1 MTHRQAKY
9 RSNSLRRRVIVL
21 IAAFSLCLNALLPAM
36 VMAKAA
42 NASESVVIC
51 TPDGYKTVRLD
62 QDGTPAQQGH
72 EGSGCAHFFGCGMYI
87 GLTTTASAATA
98 PGVPFAIMPKRA
110 PRCSSTDKWGGEP
123 RGPPLL
129 V

>member
-1 MTHRQAKY
+1 MTYRQAKY
-9 RSNSLRRRVIVL
+9 RRNGVRRQVIVL
-21 IAAFSLCLNALLPAM
+21 IAALSLCLNALLPAV

-72 EGSGCAHFFGCGMYI
+72 EGSGCAHFFGCGMYV
-87 GLTTTASAATA
+87 GLATTASATTA
-98 PGVPFAIMPKRA
+98 PGALFAIRPRQA
-110 PRCSSTDKWGGEP
+110 PRRSSTDKWGGEP
-123 RGPPLL
+123 RGPPYL